1 MLPLHILNERLIL
14 CFIHIRGNNFT
25 QDGFSFCIPETQ
37 RIYIGPTLME
47 LQEST
52 KCVSSD
58 IIDGPI
64 QRFVKIK
71 FYKNVESSSEEFA
84 MSYPILSFLCGDG
97 S

>member
-1 MLPLHILNERLIL
+1 
-14 CFIHIRGNNFT
+14 
-25 QDGFSFCIPETQ
+25 
-37 RIYIGPTLME
+37 ME

-71 FYKNVESSSEEFA
+71 FYENVESSSEEFA
-84 MSYPILSFLCGDG
+84 MSYPILSFLCRDE